1 MPPSPRPARPDANIS
16 RLPARSSARPRLDGS
31 EPPGRDHQ
39 PTRAP
44 CAGERQ
50 VRQPRQPDRRQD
62 RGREGRP
69 PCLRHLDHGSDDAR
83 SGDGRRHR
91 HPRRRRRGRGRT
103 HSTRGARRSQIR
115 RRVMPRQVTAFSNA
129 TVKLLRSLRD
139 KKARRSEGLFLAEGL
154 RILTEARDSGRLP
167 EIVAFSAEGA
177 RHPLAAE
184 IIAAT
189 EAAGGDA
196 VETTPDILTKMSG
209 KDNPQMLLGAYRQ
222 PATSLEA
229 IDRPKAPLWIVA
241 QALRDPGNIGT
252 ILRTGDAAG
261 AGGLILIDDSA
272 DPFSVEA
279 VRASMGALFTQDIAT
294 ARWEDFVTWLRSG
307 EGQLVGTSLKAT
319 HDYLEAE
326 YRQPTFLLIGN
337 EQQGLPSDYE
347 AECDLLVKI
356 PMAGRADSLNAAMAA
371 AVMAFAITASWR

>member
-1 MPPSPRPARPDANIS
+1 M
-16 RLPARSSARPRLDGS
+16 
-31 EPPGRDHQ
+31 
-39 PTRAP
+39 
-44 CAGERQ
+44 
-50 VRQPRQPDRRQD
+50 
-62 RGREGRP
+62 
-69 PCLRHLDHGSDDAR
+69 
-83 SGDGRRHR
+83 
-91 HPRRRRRGRGRT
+91 
-103 HSTRGARRSQIR
+103 
-115 RRVMPRQVTAFSNA
+115 MPRQITAFSNA

-167 EIVAFSAEGA
+167 EIVAFSPEGA

-189 EAAGGDA
+189 EGAGGDA
-196 VETTPDILTKMSG
+196 IETTPDILSKMSG

-222 PATSLEA
+222 PDTSLDR
-229 IDRPKAPLWIVA
+229 IDRSMAPLWIVA

-252 ILRTGDAAG
+252 ILRTGDAVG
-261 AGGLILIDDSA
+261 AGGLILVDDSA

-279 VRASMGALFTQDIAT
+279 VRASMGALFTQEIAT
-294 ARWEDFVTWLRSG
+294 ARWPEFVAWLKGG

-319 HDYLEAE
+319 QDYLEAE
-326 YRQPTFLLIGN
+326 YRQPCFLLIGN
-337 EQQGLPSDYE
+337 EQQGLPADYE

-371 AVMAFAITASWR
+371 AVMAFSIKASWR